1 MVCDSGIFILN
12 RLCCKFFKKN
22 GKMLFNINLTKE
34 GSALS
39 ILYSNWET
47 DFYKAKIIYISTLY
61 NITISICMFEIIKFI
76 YKITNEDKYIKLF

>member
-1 MVCDSGIFILN
+1 
-12 RLCCKFFKKN
+12 
-22 GKMLFNINLTKE
+22 MLFNINLTKE